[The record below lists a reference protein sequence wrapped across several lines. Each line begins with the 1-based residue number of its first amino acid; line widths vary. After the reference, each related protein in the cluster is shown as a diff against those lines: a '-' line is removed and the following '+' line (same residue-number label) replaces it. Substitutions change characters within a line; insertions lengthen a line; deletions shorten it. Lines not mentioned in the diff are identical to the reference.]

1 MASMHKPSRRSR
13 GTLTIED
20 VARAAGVS
28 AMTVSR
34 VINKEPNV
42 REETR
47 QSVLETIERLNYSPN
62 TAARNLAAG
71 ETTHIG
77 LLYSNPSAAYLS
89 QFLVGAL
96 DAARAAG
103 VHLVIEPCEVGRRKR
118 AVRRCAQLCEADAK
132 GVILPPPLSESVPI
146 LTELALSDTPVVTVA
161 MGKLYPNA
169 LNVRID
175 DFAAAKEM
183 TDYLIGLG
191 HRRIG
196 LIMGHPHHIAGQERE
211 RGFRAA
217 VVDAGL
223 KPADTPIEQGYFTFR
238 SGLDAAKLLDRPEP
252 PTAIFAS
259 NDDMAAA
266 VISVAHRRGLHV
278 PADLS
283 VVGFDDTAPA
293 TTVWPELTTI
303 RQPVSEMA
311 EAALELLLA
320 DLRHRKRANGGL
332 SQETVLKHE
341 LIIRESS
348 GPPRSRLSIAL
359 PKLDVNANGFESAK
373 FDRVAYSRRG
383 GDARWKQVRS
393 ARTWGLSVRSLPSRR
408 SADSCSVM
416 TAARSTALRTA

>member
-1 MASMHKPSRRSR
+1 MVDDVTMGTPMHKPSRRSR
-13 GTLTIED
+13 GSITIEH
-20 VARAAGVS
+20 VAREAGVS

-34 VINKEPNV
+34 VINKERNV

-47 QSVLETIERLNYSPN
+47 RNVLETIERLNYSPN
-62 TAARNLAAG
+62 SAARNLAAG
-71 ETTHIG
+71 EATHIG

-96 DAARAAG
+96 EAARRAG
-103 VHLVIEPCEVGRRKR
+103 SHLVIENCESEDEGEQSEVGRRF
-118 AVRRCAQLCEADAK
+118 ANAEAE

-146 LTELALSDTPVVTVA
+146 LTELALANTPVVTVA

-183 TDYLIGLG
+183 TEYLIGLG
-191 HRRIG
+191 HRRVA
-196 LIMGHPHHIAGQERE
+196 LITGDRAQIAATERE

-217 VVDAGL
+217 VAEARLSSDDIAVEEGL
-223 KPADTPIEQGYFTFR
+223 FTFR
-238 SGLDAAKLLDRPEP
+238 SGLDAAEKLLNRRVT

-266 VISVAHRRGLHV
+266 VVSVAHRRGLDV
-278 PADLS
+278 PADLT

-303 RQPVSEMA
+303 RQPVSAMA
-311 EAALELLLA
+311 AAALELLLA
-320 DLRHRKRANGGL
+320 DLRHRRSGSGGL
-332 SQETVLKHE
+332 SQEMVLDHQ

-348 GPPRSRLSIAL
+348 GPPKSR
-359 PKLDVNANGFESAK
+359 
-373 FDRVAYSRRG
+373 
-383 GDARWKQVRS
+383 
-393 ARTWGLSVRSLPSRR
+393 
-408 SADSCSVM
+408 
-416 TAARSTALRTA
+416 